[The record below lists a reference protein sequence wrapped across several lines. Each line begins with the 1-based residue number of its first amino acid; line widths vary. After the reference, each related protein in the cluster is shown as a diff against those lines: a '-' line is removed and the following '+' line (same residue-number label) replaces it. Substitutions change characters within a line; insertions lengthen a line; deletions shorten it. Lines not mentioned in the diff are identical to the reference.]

1 MMISI
6 SNQTKSLNSEK
17 KAKSFLETLYGD
29 CNMGKLQDF
38 SKEHR
43 RFRKDRVDR
52 SNLVRYM
59 LIAVNLSLVLLTLAM
74 YGA

>member
-1 MMISI
+1 MLNVSY
-6 SNQTKSLNSEK
+6 QTKSLNTEK
-17 KAKSFLETLYGD
+17 KAKSFLQTLYGD
-29 CNMGKLQDF
+29 SNLGKLQDF

-43 RFRKDRVDR
+43 RFKKGRVDR

-59 LIAVNLSLVLLTLAM
+59 LIAVNISLVLMTLAM